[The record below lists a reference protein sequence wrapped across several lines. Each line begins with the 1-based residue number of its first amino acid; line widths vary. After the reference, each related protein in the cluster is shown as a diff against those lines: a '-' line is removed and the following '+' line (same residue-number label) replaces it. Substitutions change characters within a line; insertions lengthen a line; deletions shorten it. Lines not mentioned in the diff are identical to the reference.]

1 MTEQEFIRK
10 LPAIDEYYVIM
21 CDFTKQPYA
30 ESDTETYDDKAFI
43 IFEEKQ
49 ALEMALKNRVGN
61 PATDFTYTLPSGKKG

>member
-30 ESDTETYDDKAFI
+30 ECDPETFDDKTI
-43 IFEEKQ
+43 I
-49 ALEMALKNRVGN
+49 
-61 PATDFTYTLPSGKKG
+61 KKIR